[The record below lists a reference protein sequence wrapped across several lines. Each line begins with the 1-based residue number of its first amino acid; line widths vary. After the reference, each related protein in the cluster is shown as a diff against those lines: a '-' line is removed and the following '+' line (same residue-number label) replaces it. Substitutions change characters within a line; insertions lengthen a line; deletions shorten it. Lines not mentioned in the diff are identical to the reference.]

1 MVSNKFS
8 ASPFFPRDAIH
19 RAWMDEARGETRGT
33 SQAARWQRCCAHL
46 SAGLHE
52 PGRAGNR
59 HRCPSGNLSPQSLL
73 LKAQMTQ
80 KKHQPAEGRAQPDR
94 LTPPLPSWPQPGSGG
109 PALGALGAPNEA
121 PLPDRGMRTWAALT
135 CPQAALDTGPALHP
149 YCRSPN

>member
-8 ASPFFPRDAIH
+8 ASPFFPRDTIH
-19 RAWMDEARGETRGT
+19 RAWTDEARGETRGT

-46 SAGLHE
+46 SAGPHE

-59 HRCPSGNLSPQSLL
+59 HRKPLPPVIA
-73 LKAQMTQ
+73 AQGPNNTKQ
-80 KKHQPAEGRAQPDR
+80 CQPAEGRAWPDR

-121 PLPDRGMRTWAALT
+121 PLPDRGVRTRAALT
-135 CPQAALDTGPALHP
+135 YPQAALDTGPALHP